1 MQKSLGMDMLA
12 TDLADYMVRKGV
24 PFRETHH
31 ISGRCVAFAEKNKI
45 QLSDIT
51 LDQFKEIDNRF
62 TDDVMNVWNFEASV
76 DRRNAIGGTARSA
89 VERQV
94 NVLREIVKAN

>member
-1 MQKSLGMDMLA
+1 MLA

-51 LDQFKEIDNRF
+51 LDQFKEIDT
-62 TDDVMNVWNFEASV
+62 TDFDEYVY
-76 DRRNAIGGTARSA
+76 I
-89 VERQV
+89 
-94 NVLREIVKAN
+94 LI